1 MFLPEITKH
10 SFGPAVTIEQK
21 HMVFVE
27 ITFDVKIWLFHK
39 MKLLLFVS
47 YSRNFY
53 TLFSYL

>member
-39 MKLLLFVS
+39 MFFVCLCLFHEI
-47 YSRNFY
+47 F
-53 TLFSYL
+53 TL